1 MLCRL
6 GFKLL
11 RACDVGDKCNVN
23 VSNVISSLFRS
34 DLTYCLKERRRLN
47 ISDCAADLCDDHIG
61 IAVLCETVYLVLYL
75 ICDVRNDLNRAAEII
90 AAAFLGDDVPVN
102 FTRCDVG
109 VYRKI
114 LINEALVV
122 TKVKV
127 GLRTV
132 IGNENFSVL
141 IGRHS
146 AGVNV
151 YVWVKLLDSYLIA
164 ALFEKSAER
173 SGGNTFAE
181 SRNDS
186 ARYENVLADISFSP

>member
-61 IAVLCETVYLVLYL
+61 IAVPCETVYLVLYL
-75 ICDVRNDLNRAAEII
+75 ICDVRNDLNRAAKII

-109 VYRKI
+109 IYRKI

-127 GLRTV
+127 
-132 IGNENFSVL
+132 
-141 IGRHS
+141 
-146 AGVNV
+146 
-151 YVWVKLLDSYLIA
+151 YVWVELLDSYLIA
-164 ALFEKSAER
+164 ALFEQSAER
-173 SGGNTFAE
+173 SGGNTFSE

-186 ARYENVLADISFSP
+186 ACYENVLC